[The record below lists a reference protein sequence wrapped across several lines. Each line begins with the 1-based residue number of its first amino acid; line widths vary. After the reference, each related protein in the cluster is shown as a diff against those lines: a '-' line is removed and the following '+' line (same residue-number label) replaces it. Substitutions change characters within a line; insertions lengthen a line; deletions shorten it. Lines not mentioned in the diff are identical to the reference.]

1 MLPASPAR
9 RRLMVRISPLLPV
22 AESFAKLDE
31 IGVPSKQPSRPAQSQ
46 RAMNFDFSDDAKL
59 LRDEAGRLLREHA
72 TPKAVR
78 RILEGEAPYDAALW
92 KRIGGMGWPG
102 SAVPEE
108 FGGAGLGYEGLCVLA
123 EQLGRSLAPVPF
135 SSSVYLAAE
144 AILLAGSAEQKRRLL
159 PDLASGKRI
168 GTLALAEG
176 PGNPHPARI
185 RTAVV
190 KGKVSGAKLP
200 VPDGSIADVAVV
212 AAQAGGGEVGLYLV
226 ELGGSDVTRHTL
238 KTVDPTRDHARI
250 EFSGAPAERL
260 GTEGAGWDALRRV
273 LDRAAVLVACEQI
286 GGAQACLDM
295 ARAFAQ
301 ERYAFGRPI
310 GSFQAIK
317 HKLADVYIALELARS
332 NALYGA
338 WALATGAPELPLAA
352 AAARVSA
359 TDAFHL
365 AAKENI
371 QTHGGMGFTW
381 ESDCHLYYRRAKLLA
396 LALGSAPYWKDR
408 LISELEERQA
418 G

>member
-1 MLPASPAR
+1 
-9 RRLMVRISPLLPV
+9 
-22 AESFAKLDE
+22 
-31 IGVPSKQPSRPAQSQ
+31 
-46 RAMNFDFSDDAKL
+46 MNFDFSDDAKL
-59 LRDEAGRLLREHA
+59 LRDEAGRLLREQA
-72 TPKAVR
+72 TPTAVR
-78 RILEGEAPYDAALW
+78 RILEGEAAYDAALW
-92 KRIGGMGWPG
+92 QRVAAMGWLG
-102 SAVPEE
+102 TAVPEE

-123 EQLGRSLAPVPF
+123 EQLGRCVAPVPF
-135 SSSVYLAAE
+135 SSSVYLATE

-159 PDLASGKRI
+159 PGLASGQRI

-185 RTAVV
+185 RTAVTR
-190 KGKVSGAKLP
+190 GKVSGTKLP
-200 VPDGSIADVAVV
+200 VPDGSVADLAVV
-212 AAQAGGGEVGLYLV
+212 VAQAGGETGLYLV
-226 ELGGSDVTRHTL
+226 ELGGAGVARQAL
-238 KTVDPTRDHARI
+238 KTVDPTRNHARL

-260 GTEGAGWDALRRV
+260 GAEGKRAQGKGAEGAGWEAVRCV
-273 LDRAAVLVACEQI
+273 LDRAAVLVAFEQV

-295 ARAFAQ
+295 ARAYAQ

-317 HKLADVYIALELARS
+317 HKLADVYIAVELARS
-332 NALYGA
+332 NAMFGA
-338 WALATGAPELPLAA
+338 WALATAAPELPLAA

-365 AAKENI
+365 ASKENI

-396 LALGSAPYWKDR
+396 LMLGSAPYWKDR
-408 LISELEERQA
+408 LISELEERA